1 MVLRG
6 RTEMRDEVVDGGGS
20 NVELKLQ
27 MAGLKEKIGE
37 LSFSISNL
45 CCILVLGF
53 LMVVL
58 FMKLK

>member
-1 MVLRG
+1 
-6 RTEMRDEVVDGGGS
+6 MRDEVVDGGGS